1 MALTTHDLLTND
13 ERRRLASLLVAGLS
27 CSRHSLTGGDRDRW
41 YLNMDKVLSDPSR
54 SKQLIEL
61 LVAGIRNVTNERKV
75 DLLAFVDNS
84 ARGPSALL
92 TCKVALEEATGL
104 RGIIVRPDKRLHVSQ
119 LTGEATSWQR
129 VLFLCD
135 VLTTGQTMA
144 RAAAICARRQLNIVG
159 AIYVFDRM
167 LHGQADLEA
176 AGIEISILTSLN
188 HFLSDLI
195 EQLAPE
201 QVEALKHEE
210 APERHDLFRLMAM
223 QL

>member
-1 MALTTHDLLTND
+1 MTSTTQDLLTND

-27 CSRHSLTGGDRDRW
+27 CSRHSLTAGDQDRW

-54 SKQLIEL
+54 SKELIEL
-61 LVAGIRNVTNERKV
+61 LVTGIRHVTNERKV

-92 TCKVALEEATGL
+92 TCKVALEDAAGL

-119 LTGEATSWQR
+119 LTSEATNGQR
-129 VLFLCD
+129 VLFVCD

-167 LHGQADLEA
+167 LHGRADLEA
-176 AGIEISILTSLN
+176 AGIEISILTNLY
-188 HFLSDLI
+188 HFSDDLREELS
-195 EQLAPE
+195 PE
-201 QVEALKHEE
+201 QIKALQPEEAL
-210 APERHDLFRLMAM
+210 ARHDLFRLMAM